1 MRRLWL
7 VVTMC
12 LVAVAAEAVDAR
24 SALAEATLFGTVSG
38 IVRDPQSHSIQ
49 GADVTLRARS
59 SAWSKSMTT
68 DAGGTFRFIAVP
80 LGDYSVTVTA
90 PGFAVSTVDV
100 TVISGTGPV
109 VPFQLPLAPESAT
122 VTVKATPEVAPTD
135 SATPI
140 TLINRTDIERTP
152 GADRTNSLG
161 MITDY
166 VPGAYITHDMLH
178 IRGGHQTLWLLD
190 GVPVVNTAIAANVG
204 PQFDPN
210 DIDYLES
217 NRGSYGA
224 EVGDRTYGVFNVV
237 PRSGFERNNDAEL
250 TVSAGNFQQTND
262 DFSVG
267 GHTNRFAYYTSV
279 NGNHSDLG
287 LQTPVPQVVH
297 DAANGGGGFGSLIF
311 NKDASNQLR
320 LIVTAR
326 HDSYQI
332 PFDPDPNDIENGA
345 IPANG
350 DSPQYQS
357 IGLRDVQRESDAGAI
372 LSWVH
377 TVNSQVLLTISPFY
391 HYNSGN
397 YGSAPTDVP
406 VATTEDRGSTYAG
419 AQASLTVG
427 LAKNSLQMGGF
438 SFYQRDSQFFG
449 ATFND
454 GSGTLPV
461 ADTERPTANLETF
474 FIEDRI
480 QPTAWLTFTAGMRPT
495 RFSGNSFTE
504 SALSPRLSAT
514 ATVPR
519 VRWTL
524 RAFYGRYYQAPP
536 LETASG
542 PSLLNLTGSQGL
554 TLIPLHGEFDEEY
567 QYGVAAPVGG
577 WVVDADHF
585 RTNARNF
592 LDHNNIGDSSIF
604 FPLTV
609 SQALIRATEVTLRS
623 PRFAHRG
630 QVHLAY
636 SHQTAEGSG
645 TITGGLT
652 DFTVF
657 PELTPLDHDQRNT
670 LSVGGDVTLPGGGYA
685 SANISYG
692 SGFHNAFPGQPYPG
706 DYLPANTTVDLAFGK
721 DFGQKYALSLN
732 VLNVTNER
740 VELDNSL
747 TFGGFHWNNPR
758 EVYVRVRYRF
768 HY

>member
-7 VVTMC
+7 VMAMC
-12 LVAVAAEAVDAR
+12 LVAVAAETVDVP
-24 SALAEATLFGTVSG
+24 ALAAEATLFGTVSG
-38 IVRDPQSHSIQ
+38 IVRDPQDSPIA

-59 SAWSKSMTT
+59 SAWSKSMPT
-68 DAGGTFRFIAVP
+68 DAGGAFHFIAVP

-90 PGFAVSTVDV
+90 PGFAASTVDV

-109 VPFQLPLAPESAT
+109 VPFRLRLAAQITT

-135 SATPI
+135 SATPV
-140 TLINRTDIERTP
+140 TLIDRTDIERTP

-166 VPGAYITHDMLH
+166 VPGAYLTHDMLH
-178 IRGGHQTLWLLD
+178 VRGGHQTLWLLD
-190 GVPVVNTAIAANVG
+190 GVPVINTAVAANVG

-237 PRSGFERNNDAEL
+237 PRSGFERDNDAEL
-250 TVSAGNFQQTND
+250 IVSAGNFRQTND

-279 NGNHSDLG
+279 NGNRSDLG

-311 NKDASNQLR
+311 NKDPSNQFR

-345 IPANG
+345 IAANG
-350 DSPQYQS
+350 DRPQYPS
-357 IGLRDVQRESDAGAI
+357 FGLRDVQRETDAGAI

-377 TVNSQVLLTISPFY
+377 TVTSRVLVTISPFC
-391 HYNSGN
+391 HFNSGN
-397 YGSAPTDVP
+397 YSGAPTDVP
-406 VATTEDRGSTYAG
+406 VATTENRGSTYAG
-419 AQASLTVG
+419 AQANLTVEV
-427 LAKNSLQMGGF
+427 AKNSLQIGGF
-438 SFYQRDSQFFG
+438 SFYQRDTQLFG
-449 ATFND
+449 AAFND
-454 GSGTLPV
+454 GSGTPPV
-461 ADTERPTANLETF
+461 ADTERPTGNLETF
-474 FIEDRI
+474 FIEDKI
-480 QPTAWLTFTAGMRPT
+480 QPAAWLTLTAGIRPT
-495 RFSGNSFTE
+495 RFSGNRFSE
-504 SALSPRLSAT
+504 SAISPRLSAT
-514 ATVPR
+514 ATLPR
-519 VRWTL
+519 VHWAL

-542 PSLLNLTGSQGL
+542 PSLLNLAGSQGL
-554 TLIPLHGEFDEEY
+554 TLVPLHGEFDEEY
-567 QYGVAAPVGG
+567 QFGVAAPIRG
-577 WVVDADHF
+577 WVLDADHF

-609 SQALIRATEVTLRS
+609 SAAEIRATEVTLRS

-636 SHQTAEGSG
+636 SHQTAEGNG

-657 PELTPLDHDQRNT
+657 SGLTPLDHDQRNT
-670 LSVGGDVTLPGGGYA
+670 LSVGGDVTLPWGGYA
-685 SANISYG
+685 STDISYG
-692 SGFHNAFPGQPYPG
+692 SGFHNAFPGQPFPG
-706 DYLPANTTVDLAFGK
+706 DYLPAHTTVDVAFGQ
-721 DFGQKYALSLN
+721 DFGKKYALSLN